1 MTYKSFD
8 SFEKANTAV
17 EIINQTDFD
26 VKIVAYNPVDDEG
39 TKVRGSWDIIEY
51 TGDYYIQVG
60 DEFWKIVSAEEIQ
73 VHIS

>member
-26 VKIVAYNPVDDEG
+26 VKIVAYNPVKQHG
-39 TKVRGSWDIIEY
+39 K
-51 TGDYYIQVG
+51 
-60 DEFWKIVSAEEIQ
+60 
-73 VHIS
+73 